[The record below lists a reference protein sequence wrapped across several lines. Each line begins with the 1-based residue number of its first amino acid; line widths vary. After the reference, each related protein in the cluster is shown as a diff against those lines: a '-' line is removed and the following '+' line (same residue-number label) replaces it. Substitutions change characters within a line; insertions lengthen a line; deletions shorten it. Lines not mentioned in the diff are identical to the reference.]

1 MPYGL
6 YGFGQPQEEE
16 DPVAKMVQQ
25 ILGSLEPTPVPPPPQ
40 LPQMAG
46 RGANIAGGIGD
57 ALLAMSAVRAGGQ
70 APQFGPFATRQMRT
84 QDQRTMLQQKYQ
96 ETVAGAQADDR
107 EARNRVRTEGGLV
120 GLRSMVKPPP
130 RPFRPQMKTFKTLD
144 PRTKRPV
151 EIPYLF
157 DPNQSTLQPMPGYES
172 GFQQYVRPFLAQGI
186 NQDTG
191 ELEFRLLDP
200 FSGQGGASTGG
211 GPIDEG
217 DPRYGGGDADKP
229 TRDNPLSD
237 FGPKPT
243 AGEIEGAE
251 SAAVISEQLRMFKDL
266 ASKYKGGERTLGTA
280 RATGQGVV
288 RAIPLLGKPLSESFG
303 DPAYEELS
311 ATRNRIGQQLAR
323 LVENGRLS
331 DQDRDFAL
339 ENLPTIESL
348 TTESGRQTAAAKI
361 ALVERELAIRMER
374 KRRLRP
380 GLNAPTP
387 SDDPA
392 KALFREMFGRDP
404 EE

>member
-1 MPYGL
+1 MVWGL
-6 YGFGQPQEEE
+6 YGMGQPQEQED
-16 DPVAKMVQQ
+16 DPVKAMVQQ
-25 ILGSLEPTPVPPPPQ
+25 ILSSLEPTPVPPAPE

-46 RGANIAGGIGD
+46 RGARIAGGIGD

-70 APQFGPFATRQMRT
+70 APQFGPFATRQMHI
-84 QDQRTMLQQKYQ
+84 QNQRADLQREYLGAV
-96 ETVAGAQADDR
+96 TGAQDADR

-120 GLRSMVKPPP
+120 GLRQFVKPPP
-130 RPFRPQMKTFKTLD
+130 RPFRPQLKTFTTTD
-144 PRTKRPV
+144 PQTKRPV
-151 EIPYLF
+151 DIPYLF
-157 DPNQSTLQPMPGYES
+157 DPNTSTLQPVGGYEQ
-172 GFQQYVRPFLAQGI
+172 GFQKYVRPFLAQGI

-200 FSGQGGASTGG
+200 FSGQGGASGS

-217 DPRYGGGDADKP
+217 DPRYPRGDTDKP
-229 TRDNPLSD
+229 VGDFPG
-237 FGPKPT
+237 FGPNPT
-243 AGEIEGAE
+243 AGETEGSE
-251 SAAVISEQLRMFKDL
+251 SAAVIGEQLQMFKSL
-266 ASKYKGGERTLGTA
+266 ASKYKGGDRALGTA
-280 RATGQGVV
+280 RAHGQGII
-288 RAIPLLGKPLSESFG
+288 RAAPLVGQPLSESFG
-303 DPAYEELS
+303 DPAYEEL
-311 ATRNRIGQQLAR
+311 AGLRNRIGQQLAR
-323 LVENGRLS
+323 MAENGRLS

-361 ALVERELAIRMER
+361 ALVEKELAIRMER

-380 GLNAPTP
+380 GLNAPTS